1 MSLPSVK
8 IDIVGQGYKK
18 GTEVKYQKRRSHFT
32 PIQSI
37 CLKSIQLLLSKR
49 FLSSSLLSVWSI
61 NFTSQ
66 NELCLHK
73 MTVK

>member
-49 FLSSSLLSVWSI
+49 FFYPKFLSI
-61 NFTSQ
+61 I
-66 NELCLHK
+66 CL
-73 MTVK
+73 VN